1 MQVALR
7 LSLFPLLERLG
18 DRYAVL
24 SAAAELTLCRPCAA
38 LNNAAAGSISS
49 LLADN
54 AGDLFDTLQ
63 SSNGGHRH
71 QAMLWVPVVGSW
83 LNGHG
88 HFQGWQTIDTRSTP
102 YIYHQPM
109 HQVTS

>member
-24 SAAAELTLCRPCAA
+24 SAAAELTLCRLCVA
-38 LNNAAAGSISS
+38 LNDAAVGSISS

-54 AGDLFDTLQ
+54 ADYLLDALGRRLRHAARYPHTAHAVQAVLEF
-63 SSNGGHRH
+63 GGER
-71 QAMLWVPVVGSW
+71 
-83 LNGHG
+83 
-88 HFQGWQTIDTRSTP
+88 
-102 YIYHQPM
+102 
-109 HQVTS
+109 